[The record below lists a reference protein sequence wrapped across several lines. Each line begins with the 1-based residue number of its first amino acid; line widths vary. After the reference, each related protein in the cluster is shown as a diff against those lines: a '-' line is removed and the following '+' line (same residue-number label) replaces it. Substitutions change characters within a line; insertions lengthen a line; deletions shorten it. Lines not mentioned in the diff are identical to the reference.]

1 MKKLY
6 TKIPAIIAMLI
17 CVVAVA
23 LAIALVIFALKA
35 NSSDIGFLLG
45 IVIYYAAII
54 SYLFYLIDAV
64 LSIIKAVMKI
74 NPVFNGILAVLI
86 VATIPM
92 SMFTLQAKHLYS
104 GLMYI
109 YYLAIFVLEV
119 ISVVK
124 HIKMMRD
131 SKKEK

>member
-35 NSSDIGFLLG
+35 NSSDVGFLLG

-54 SYLFYLIDAV
+54 SYIFYLIDAV

-86 VATIPM
+86 VGTIPM
-92 SMFTLQAKHLYS
+92 SMFAFQAKHLYI

>member
-35 NSSDIGFLLG
+35 NSSDVGFLLG

-54 SYLFYLIDAV
+54 SYIFYLIDAV

-86 VATIPM
+86 VGTIPM
-92 SMFTLQAKHLYS
+92 SMFTLHAKHLYS